1 MKIFEISTDDLLK
14 KGEMVTAPWDM
25 SPIERQA
32 WYKLNQI
39 KVQNYLF
46 SIGQPLVFEKEGRM
60 IAEYADG
67 TIEVIR

>member
-1 MKIFEISTDDLLK
+1 MKISEISTDDLLK

-25 SPIERQA
+25 NPIERQA

-39 KVQNYLF
+39 KAQDYLF
-46 SIGQPLVFEKEGRM
+46 SIGQPLVFEKKGRM
-60 IAEYADG
+60 IAEHADG